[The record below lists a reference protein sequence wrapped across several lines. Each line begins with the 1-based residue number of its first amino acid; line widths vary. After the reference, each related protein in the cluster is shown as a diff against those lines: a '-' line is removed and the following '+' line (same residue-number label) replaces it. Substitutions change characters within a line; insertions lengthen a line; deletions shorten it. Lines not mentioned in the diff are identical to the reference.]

1 MSTSDAERWRP
12 NVAAIILDEADNVLL
27 GITSTGSRHVH
38 FPQGGV
44 GRGECR
50 ADAVLREVG
59 EEVGLSRTQL
69 TILARFGGLRY
80 RYRHKN
86 RKSHIWDGQ
95 EQTYFLLRCAGVKPP
110 VNLAGS
116 DEFVSVRWLPWYTL
130 EASFFVSFKQPVM
143 RQVLEHFF
151 PKHLTSAALSG
162 HLRHNCRL
170 VRYLS
175 PAGYSAPCGATGDRF
190 LFAGGKEAAAA
201 QFDDAVLELLDL
213 QRRAEKQ
220 GTRLLIIPMSLPGG
234 GLRPCL
240 RRLARCMDPLRT
252 QIVAAT
258 PHPGDTILSALLLS
272 AEPHSGQAV
281 ILLDN
286 PYSIL
291 LEHAADKAPQCLAA
305 QLAELCETEHQMES
319 RGVRILRLFLN
330 TSADVALKRCRK
342 AGTPIPSEFW
352 QRLRDTADA
361 LMEPADWYLLPS
373 DRGWYRN
380 LMAIRAVAE
389 ALGSC

>member
-1 MSTSDAERWRP
+1 MSTSDAESWRP
-12 NVAAIILDEADNVLL
+12 NVAAIILDEADNVLF

-44 GRGECR
+44 GRGESM

-59 EEVGLSRTQL
+59 EEVGLGPERL

-80 RYRHKN
+80 RYRNKN

-95 EQTYFLLRCAGVKPP
+95 EQTYFLIRCDGIKPP

-130 EASFFVSFKQPVM
+130 EAGLFVSFKQPVM

-151 PKHLTSAALSG
+151 PRHLTSAALSG
-162 HLRHNCRL
+162 HLQHNCRL
-170 VRYLS
+170 ARYLS
-175 PAGYSAPCGATGDRF
+175 PAGYSAACGATGDRF
-190 LFAGGKEAAAA
+190 LFAGGKEEAAA
-201 QFDDAVLELLDL
+201 QFDDAALELLDL

-220 GTRLLIIPMSLPGG
+220 GMRLLLIPLGLPGS

-252 QIVAAT
+252 SIVAAT
-258 PHPGDTILSALLLS
+258 PRHADATPSAWLLE
-272 AEPHSGQAV
+272 AEPQPGQAV

-286 PYSIL
+286 PYSYL
-291 LEHAADKAPQCLAA
+291 LEHAAGMAPQCLAV
-305 QLAELCETEHQMES
+305 QLAELREAEHQLER

-330 TSADVALKRCRK
+330 TSPDVALKRSRK
-342 AGTPIPSEFW
+342 AGSPIPLEAW
-352 QRLRDTADA
+352 QHLRYTADT

-373 DRGWYRN
+373 DCGWYRN